1 MVVACMNGMAGY
13 MCKRLVRA
21 MCGDFIFYLF
31 QRTGCPELI
40 QERLR
45 AAANA
50 PVDETLYENQIPTGQ
65 RHQQQNAEQRFSDNI
80 PLRNEMQKYPL
91 RDTRGRRNTA

>member
-1 MVVACMNGMAGY
+1 MAGY

-65 RHQQQNAEQRFSDNI
+65 RHQHQNRSEEHTSELQSLMRISYAVFCLKKKKTIKALIYIIQ
-80 PLRNEMQKYPL
+80 
-91 RDTRGRRNTA
+91 T

>member
-1 MVVACMNGMAGY
+1 MAGY

-50 PVDETLYENQIPTGQ
+50 PVDETLYENQIPIGQ
-65 RHQQQNAEQRFSDNI
+65 RHQYQNTEQRFSDNI
-80 PLRNEMQKYPL
+80 ALRNEMQHSTL
-91 RDTRGRRNTA
+91 SDIGGRRTRAGTPRDR

>member
-65 RHQQQNAEQRFSDNI
+65 RHQHQNAEQRFSDN
-80 PLRNEMQKYPL
+80 RSEE
-91 RDTRGRRNTA
+91 RRVGKECFSTGKSWRRA